1 MSTFNRITL
10 IHLMLSLGKCLRF
23 YSNQQHLDV
32 TTFKCQLWTNYYLAY
47 EGTIFNV
54 QTTYALPV
62 ACYPEISTTHLNW
75 IAEIQLP

>member
-32 TTFKCQLWTNYYLAY
+32 TNYYLAY